1 MRRYGRR
8 GAGLM
13 RCSTRG
19 DYGLRALIELAD
31 HYGQGPLQCS
41 EIALRATSRA
51 VPRPAPHDPAQGR
64 LRALPARPAGGHELA
79 RDPAEIPV
87 YEAIVAL
94 EGSLSPVAWLDEPAD
109 RTDHPHQCGQREI
122 WERIRESTSAILASY
137 TIADL
142 HAKEPRAV
150 GGQVSDMSERVG
162 AAEAVERP
170 RITEREGAAEAV
182 ERPRITEREGAA
194 EAVERGNP

>member
-1 MRRYGRR
+1 MRRFRRR
-8 GAGLM
+8 GQGQM

-19 DYGLRALIELAD
+19 DYGLRALIELAA

-41 EIALRATSRA
+41 EIALRRH
-51 VPRPAPHDPAQGR
+51 VPEQYLDQR
-64 LRALPARPAGGHELA
+64 LTTLRKAGLVRSQRGPAGGHELA
-79 RDPAEIPV
+79 RDPAEMSV

-94 EGSLSPVAWLDEPAD
+94 EGSLSPVTWLDEPPE

-142 HAKEPRAV
+142 HAKEPQAV
-150 GGQVSDMSERVG
+150 AGRYQ
-162 AAEAVERP
+162 
-170 RITEREGAAEAV
+170 I
-182 ERPRITEREGAA
+182 
-194 EAVERGNP
+194 